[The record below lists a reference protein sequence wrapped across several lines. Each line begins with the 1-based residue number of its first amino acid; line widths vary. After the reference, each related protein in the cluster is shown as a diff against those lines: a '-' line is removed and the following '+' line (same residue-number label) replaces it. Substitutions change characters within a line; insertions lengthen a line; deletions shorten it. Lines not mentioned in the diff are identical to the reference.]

1 MVFLK
6 MFFELLTCVSS
17 FFSIFIIFRFDNFS
31 VDFFDDLYQEC
42 FYIYHFL
49 CLSYPFFPTMSSM
62 PEVLFSTS
70 DRLLVKLTSEVT
82 VLGPQF
88 FISKFLS
95 VWVFLLILFQ
105 LSCLEMF
112 YSFFHCL
119 YFHRSSEEIY
129 FIPF

>member
-1 MVFLK
+1 MFLLSPLSLLFLDLT
-6 MFFELLTCVSS
+6 FF
-17 FFSIFIIFRFDNFS
+17 I

-42 FYIYHFL
+42 FYIYYFL
-49 CLSYPFFPTMSSM
+49 CLSYPFFSTMSSM

-70 DRLLVKLTSEVT
+70 DRLLVKLASEVT
-82 VLGPQF
+82 VQGPQF

-129 FIPF
+129 FILF